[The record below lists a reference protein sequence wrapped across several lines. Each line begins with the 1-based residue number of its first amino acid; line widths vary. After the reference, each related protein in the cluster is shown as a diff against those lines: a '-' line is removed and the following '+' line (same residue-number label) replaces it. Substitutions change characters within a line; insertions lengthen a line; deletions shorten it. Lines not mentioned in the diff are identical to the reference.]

1 MKILTQLFLIVL
13 VANWHSIVYASDEF
27 YNPSLQQYLVS
38 EFFKDKTDKLVE
50 KYQSDSNGDQT
61 LDVAYLPL
69 MSVVT
74 TPEQPESI
82 AILNEALYAYLTSM
96 AGESA
101 SIDLTKQ
108 EEHHT
113 IAQILLICDDFLMTQ
128 ADKIQRIEALIE
140 PVDVIVTGYYLDE
153 DETLKVKLWVV
164 STIHKRIEGKG
175 IIFQKDNL
183 ICSDSP
189 KRLCKEAYKEMVTTI
204 NAVLL
209 GEHSETSIVGESLI
223 DKKVGILPFSKLMS
237 DSVKKKIGKYFDEL
251 ELSFVNNFKKKGIL
265 VSLAE
270 YPKAQ
275 EPFTYEEMTAPPFE
289 IDPED
294 FATPEQI
301 LADICEAQAFETV
314 IFGHFE
320 EISDGL
326 LIVARVYSKSEARI
340 TSVPVQKIRLKKL
353 EVDGVETAI
362 EILAVNIVDLI

>member
-1 MKILTQLFLIVL
+1 MKILTPLFLIVL
-13 VANWHSIVYASDEF
+13 VAYWHSIVYASDD
-27 YNPSLQQYLVS
+27 PSLHQYLVS
-38 EFFKDKTDKLVE
+38 EFFKDKTDKLLE
-50 KYQSDSNGDQT
+50 KYQSDGKGT

-69 MSVVT
+69 MSVVG

-153 DETLKVKLWVV
+153 DDTLKVKIFVV

-204 NAVLL
+204 NAVIL
-209 GEHSETSIVGESLI
+209 GESLT

-237 DSVKKKIGKYFDEL
+237 DSVKKKIGKYSDEL

-301 LADICEAQAFETV
+301 LADISQDQAFDTV

-320 EISDGL
+320 EVSDAL
-326 LIVARVYSKSEARI
+326 LIIARVYSKSEGKI
-340 TSVPVQKIRLKKL
+340 TSVQPVQQIKLKKL
-353 EVDGVETAI
+353 EVDRVKTAI
-362 EILAVNIVDLI
+362 EVLAVKIVDLI